1 MRVYQ
6 ESAKYF
12 NDNDNHNE
20 KRRKNL
26 PHVEILSAS
35 FDYNGFKM
43 WKCIKINFLA
53 AQQRGFSL
61 IYSMWLIHR
70 KSFELGSGLQHT
82 HTINPNVP
90 EPIFISHIFAMT
102 ILNRLIYARIKYIL
116 IWFIT

>member
-82 HTINPNVP
+82 HN
-90 EPIFISHIFAMT
+90 
-102 ILNRLIYARIKYIL
+102 
-116 IWFIT
+116 